1 MLKSLFQFLL
11 ARFLRSLN
19 LRRDVRTPAEES
31 MRAESG
37 SDESPHLR
45 LGRDMRRS
53 GRPAEAIMH
62 LRRAHALAPDAP
74 GVLRELVTALI
85 EFDMC
90 DKALVIAAAAAE
102 RAPASYEAQFCLGFA
117 CQKLHEPQRALNC
130 YALASRLRPDD
141 AEMHDARGS
150 VFQELGKLE
159 DAFGEYERALALQP
173 DHAPARFHRAL
184 VRLLVQDFE
193 RGWPDYELRRTGTD
207 GASIPAIVPPWDG
220 APLAGRTI
228 LLRMEQ
234 GLGDEIMF
242 ASIVP
247 DVLRMAGHCIIECDA
262 RLRGLFSR
270 SFPAATVFGAL
281 PDRSLP
287 LRIARQEISCEIA
300 IGSLPLHLR
309 RSAAAFPRAEP
320 YLSADPVRV
329 AHWRERLAL
338 LGPGPKIG
346 ISWTGGVRK
355 TRRALRS
362 IALPDWLPVLSMP
375 GARFVSLQYTPEASS
390 EVADLEARH
399 GIRVAHWPEAIDD
412 YGETAAL
419 VCALDLV
426 VSVCTSVVHLAGA
439 LGRPVWVMAPY
450 SPEWRYGFAGE
461 TMPWYSS
468 VRLFRAPAYGEMR
481 RAVEALGQALR
492 QR

>member
-1 MLKSLFQFLL
+1 MLKSLLQFLL
-11 ARFLRSLN
+11 ARILRALN
-19 LRRDVRTPAEES
+19 ARRDERLPADGGA
-31 MRAESG
+31 RAGAGGGEL
-37 SDESPHLR
+37 PHLR
-45 LGRDMRRS
+45 LGQELRRS

-62 LRRAHALAPDAP
+62 LRRAYALAPDVP
-74 GVLRELVTALI
+74 GILRELVTALI

-90 DKALVIAAAAAE
+90 DKALAVAGEAAA
-102 RAPASYEAQFCLGFA
+102 RAPASREAQFCLGLA
-117 CQKLHEPQRALNC
+117 YQKLHEPQRALNC
-130 YALASRLRPDD
+130 YALAGRLSPND
-141 AEMHDARGS
+141 AELHDARGS
-150 VFQELGKLE
+150 VFQELGRLD
-159 DAFGEYERALALQP
+159 DAFGEYERALSLQH
-173 DHAPARFHRAL
+173 DYAPARFHRAL
-184 VRLLVQDFE
+184 ARLLLQDFE
-193 RGWPDYELRRTGTD
+193 HGWPDYELRRTGTD
-207 GASIPAIVPPWDG
+207 GASVPAVAPPWDG

-242 ASIVP
+242 ASILP
-247 DVLRMAGHCIIECDA
+247 DVLRTAGHCVVECDP
-262 RLRGLFSR
+262 RLRALFSR

-287 LRIARQEISCEIA
+287 RQIARHEFAYETA

-309 RSAAAFPRAEP
+309 RSAAAFPRHES
-320 YLSADPVRV
+320 YLRADPARV
-329 AHWRERLAL
+329 AHWRERLAK
-338 LGPGPKIG
+338 LGSGPKIG

-362 IALPDWLPVLSMP
+362 VALPEWLPVLSAP
-375 GARFVSLQYTPEASS
+375 GAHFVSLQYTPEAPG

-399 GIRVAHWPEAIDD
+399 AIRIAHWPEAISD
-412 YGETAAL
+412 YDETAAL

-426 VSVCTSVVHLAGA
+426 VSVCTSVVHLGGA
-439 LGRPVWVMAPY
+439 LGRPVWAMVPR

-481 RAVEALGQALR
+481 RVIETVGEALR